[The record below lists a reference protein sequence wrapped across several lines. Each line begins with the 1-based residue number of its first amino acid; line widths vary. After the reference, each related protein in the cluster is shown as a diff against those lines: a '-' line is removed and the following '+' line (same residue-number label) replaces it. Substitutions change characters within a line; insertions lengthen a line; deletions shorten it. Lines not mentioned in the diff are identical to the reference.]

1 MRSWF
6 GRPPAPTEERL
17 DAYKEGRADERAHIR
32 DPGTAPVAAGAD
44 RGAITEAYDRG
55 RREERLRRRGSP
67 LLGFITLV
75 LVIIA
80 LAVLILAIRAGS
92 FAGAG
97 AQIDTLLQ
105 SPVHNAADRAG
116 NALQNAGRSLKD
128 NAGSNKP

>member
-6 GRPPAPTEERL
+6 GRAAPPAEERL
-17 DAYKEGRADERAHIR
+17 DAYKEGRADERSRLH
-32 DPGTAPVAAGAD
+32 DPAIAPVAVTAD

-97 AQIDTLLQ
+97 AQIDSLLQ
-105 SPVHNAADRAG
+105 RPVQNAADRAG
-116 NALQNAGRSLKD
+116 NALQNAGQSLKD
-128 NAGSNKP
+128 KAGSSPN

>member
-1 MRSWF
+1 MRTWF
-6 GRPPAPTEERL
+6 GRPAAPAEERL
-17 DAYKEGRADERAHIR
+17 DAYKEGRTDERARLR
-32 DPGTAPVAAGAD
+32 DPALAPAATVAD
-44 RGAITEAYDRG
+44 RAAINEAYERG
-55 RREERLRRRGSP
+55 RREEGLRRRGSP

-97 AQIDTLLQ
+97 AQIDNLLQ
-105 SPVHNAADRAG
+105 RPVHNAADRAG

-128 NAGSNKP
+128 NAGSSQP